1 MINILLICSAGMS
14 TSMMVR
20 KMNDTAKAK
29 GMEVN
34 IWAVGESEAES
45 NMQKADVI
53 LLGPQIRFMKKKI
66 QEQAPDK
73 PVAIID
79 MGDYGTMN
87 GEKVLMS
94 AINLVSK

>member
-20 KMNDTAKAK
+20 KMNDIAKTK

-34 IWAVGESEAES
+34 IWAVGDSEAES
-45 NMQKADVI
+45 NIQKADVI

-66 QEQAPDK
+66 QEMASDK
-73 PVAIID
+73 PVATID

-87 GEKVLMS
+87 GEKVLIS
-94 AINLVSK
+94 ALNLISE